1 MNEWGKQEK
10 EDNIGMRIFENF
22 ISPGY
27 VSKIE
32 VDEAENMLD
41 KLYKERKEKEILP
54 TIANKSFASNGETI
68 RLTAEEYTA
77 FATTRGQIAH
87 SVLLDLSKNS
97 DFNSASNEDKE
108 KLITNTYDFATQ
120 IAKTGV
126 ERANYEP
133 DKKVKYAIEANKNG
147 MSYADFLIKHKDL
160 NDLSGEGTKQR
171 IYYRIKHMNIN
182 RKAKEA
188 LWKSFYD
195 EMKLEGERI
204 YF

>member
-1 MNEWGKQEK
+1 
-10 EDNIGMRIFENF
+10 
-22 ISPGY
+22 
-27 VSKIE
+27 
-32 VDEAENMLD
+32 MLD

-54 TIANKSFASNGETI
+54 TTAIKYFASNGEKI
-68 RLTAEEYTA
+68 HLTSEEYTA
-77 FATTRGQIAH
+77 LATTRGQIAH
-87 SVLLDLSKNS
+87 TILLDFSKNS
-97 DFNSASNEDKE
+97 EFEDASNEDKE

-126 ERANYEP
+126 DRANYEP

-171 IYYRIKHMNIN
+171 IYYRIKRMNIN